1 MQFKHPEILY
11 ALLLLLIPI
20 IVHLFQL
27 RRFQKVEF
35 TNVKFLKNVELQTR
49 KSSQIKKWLTLLT
62 RLLIVACAVIAF
74 AQPYISNSNSFN
86 TKNEIVVYLD
96 NSHSMQAKGVNGS
109 LLNEAIQDIIGSID
123 ENEEITLYTNKD
135 VYRNTTLKAIKN
147 ELIQMQYSSNQLS
160 YEAAYLKGKQYFSKA
175 GNSIKN
181 LILLSDFQQKDDQ
194 LNFQKDS
201 LINLKLVQ
209 PKAVNKSNISID
221 SIYIETKAN
230 NKELN
235 VLLSAYD
242 NVPENVSIS
251 LYNNDNLLAKTA
263 VDLNAERPSAMF
275 TLPNNDLFN
284 GKLVIDDPGLEYD
297 NVFYFNLNKQPK
309 IKVLTIN
316 NTSDIFLRKL
326 YTDDEFEY
334 SSYDLEALNYNLI
347 NSQNFIILNEL
358 NSIPN
363 TLQTALNTFSNNG
376 GSILIIP
383 SNDISFNSYNQLFTN
398 FKISKY
404 DSIIS
409 AEKRITTI
417 NYDHPLLAEAF
428 YKRVSNF
435 QYPKVNA
442 YYRFEANT
450 NNILSY
456 EDNSAFLTGN
466 RDIYAFSSALND
478 TNSNF
483 KGSPL
488 IVPVLYNI
496 AKQSI
501 KLSQLYYH
509 IDRLNTISIETVLG
523 SDEILTLVNDEN
535 SIIPQQQTY
544 SNKVDITT
552 EEYPTQAGIL
562 EVRNSNESLQ
572 NLSFNFNRN
581 ESQLSYYDL
590 ESNTDYSTNTNL
602 ASAIDDIKSNTN
614 VNELWKWFVIFA
626 LAFLIIEML
635 ILKYLK

>member
-74 AQPYISNSNSFN
+74 AQPYISNSDSFN
-86 TKNEIVVYLD
+86 TENEIVVYLD

-123 ENEEITLYTNKD
+123 EDEEITLYTNKD
-135 VYRNTTLKAIKN
+135 VYKNTTLKAIKN

-181 LILLSDFQQKDDQ
+181 LILLSDFQQKDTQ
-194 LNFQKDS
+194 LNFQRDS
-201 LINLKLVQ
+201 SISLKLVQ
-209 PKAVNKSNISID
+209 PKAVNKANISID
-221 SIYIETKAN
+221 SIYVETKAS

-242 NVPENVSIS
+242 NVPETVSIS
-251 LYNNDNLLAKTA
+251 LFNNDNLLAKTA
-263 VDLNAERPSAMF
+263 VDLSSETPSAMF
-275 TLPNNDLFN
+275 TLPNGDSFN
-284 GKLVIDDPGLEYD
+284 GKLVIEDPGLEYD
-297 NVFYFNLNKQPK
+297 NVFYFNLNQQPK
-309 IKVLTIN
+309 IKVLVIN
-316 NTSDIFLRKL
+316 NASDVFLRKL

-334 SSYDLEALNYNLI
+334 SSYSLDALNYNLI
-347 NSQNFIILNEL
+347 TNQNFIILNEL
-358 NSIPN
+358 DNIPN
-363 TLQTALNTFSNNG
+363 TLQAALNTFSNNG

-383 SNDISFNSYNQLFTN
+383 SSNISLNSYNQVFTGLRV
-398 FKISKY
+398 SKY
-404 DSIIS
+404 DSLVNT
-409 AEKRITTI
+409 EKRITTI

-435 QYPKVNA
+435 QYPKVNT
-442 YYRFEANT
+442 YYRFEAAN

-466 RDIYAFSSALND
+466 ANTYAFSSPLND
-478 TNSNF
+478 DNSNF

-501 KLSQLYYH
+501 KLSQLYYQ
-509 IDRLNTISIETVLG
+509 IDQLNTISIETVLG
-523 SDEILTLVNDEN
+523 PDEILTLSDGEN

-552 EEYPTQAGIL
+552 DEYPDNAGIL
-562 EVRNSNESLQ
+562 EVRNTNESLQ
-572 NLSFNFNRN
+572 NISFNFNRN
-581 ESQLSYYDL
+581 ESQLSYYNL
-590 ESNTDYSTNTNL
+590 GNNSDYSTNTNL

-626 LAFLIIEML
+626 LAFLIVEML